1 MAVPGSH
8 CTAPPTSSPFVF
20 LSPQSPSTPP
30 RWVVLA
36 DYQATESGML
46 TVYEGELV
54 EVIDISR
61 NEWCLVRPIARVA
74 VEGWVPATYL
84 KPYDAGGYSKL
95 VYSRASCFSHKQDIF
110 GTMYIYEGL

>member
-1 MAVPGSH
+1 
-8 CTAPPTSSPFVF
+8 
-20 LSPQSPSTPP
+20 
-30 RWVVLA
+30 
-36 DYQATESGML
+36 ML

-84 KPYDAGGYSKL
+84 KPYDAG
-95 VYSRASCFSHKQDIF
+95 VYRIADRAANCARARI
-110 GTMYIYEGL
+110 GLEQPGAV